1 MEHPQPVTMPGHG
14 VETVL
19 DDLPESIVV
28 DEILVRLPARDI
40 MRCRCVRKGWRSAT
54 SADKFMLDH
63 RRRQPFLP
71 VLGHAVEPQTASRLL
86 LSIDAGAGQ
95 QQLCPVVRTYS
106 GRLLAA
112 LDGLIIVSHGS
123 MSVRTPS
130 SPPVKFFICN
140 PVTRECAP
148 LGTPPSQHGFMHHIA
163 GLYRHQPSGEY
174 RVLWVSTPRYFDR
187 ADTAYT
193 TFYYV
198 VAVGSSDIR
207 CIAEGSIAQ
216 TTPLETALCKGLPD
230 SSGCPPV
237 HHRGSLHWGLPGRS
251 IVVFNTAAETFWL
264 MGRLF
269 QLYFHQL
276 LEMDGTLALCSVS
289 PEQMTVDVWV
299 VQNYG
304 AETTETWSFKH
315 QINLSGVDDP
325 IPRSWVMRFPRMVV
339 LNNGELLIQ
348 FIRGCGPVLHC
359 GIDGKFLGYVKSKD
373 GQVIGLWITKH
384 YLQESLIPLPLSRE
398 MREEDS
404 ATQGPP
410 FFVGL

>member
-1 MEHPQPVTMPGHG
+1 
-14 VETVL
+14 
-19 DDLPESIVV
+19 
-28 DEILVRLPARDI
+28 
-40 MRCRCVRKGWRSAT
+40 
-54 SADKFMLDH
+54 
-63 RRRQPFLP
+63 
-71 VLGHAVEPQTASRLL
+71 
-86 LSIDAGAGQ
+86 
-95 QQLCPVVRTYS
+95 
-106 GRLLAA
+106 
-112 LDGLIIVSHGS
+112 
-123 MSVRTPS
+123 
-130 SPPVKFFICN
+130 
-140 PVTRECAP
+140 
-148 LGTPPSQHGFMHHIA
+148 MHHIA
-163 GLYRHQPSGEY
+163 GLYRHQPSGKY

-187 ADTAYT
+187 ADTSYT

-207 CIAEGSIAQ
+207 CIAEGKIAQ
-216 TTPLETALCKGLPD
+216 TTPMETALCKGLPD

-237 HHRGSLHWGLPGRS
+237 HHRGSLHWGFPGRS
-251 IVVFNTAAETFWL
+251 IMVFNTAAETFRL
-264 MGRLF
+264 MGRPV
-269 QLYFHQL
+269 QLRFHQL

-299 VQNYG
+299 VQDYG

-359 GIDGKFLGYVKSKD
+359 DIDGKFLGYVKSKD

-384 YLQESLIPLPLSRE
+384 YLQESLIPLPPFHE
-398 MREEDS
+398 MREDDS